1 MRFRSEEGKQGK
13 IRGNVD
19 KINRESVKFINIM
32 RFFHME
38 EIFRLAAL
46 AMSFMDNATY
56 CAESTCFFINM
67 LLQLLHECLIIKIS
81 LQFA

>member
-1 MRFRSEEGKQGK
+1 MRFKSEEGKQGK

-19 KINRESVKFINIM
+19 KINRESVKFIKIT

-46 AMSFMDNATY
+46 AMSFIADVTVKRVM
-56 CAESTCFFINM
+56 FFH
-67 LLQLLHECLIIKIS
+67 LYIICVRTS
-81 LQFA
+81 DRPSS